1 MVPLFIH
8 TPSGRCQPR
17 QHCFSKLHVYALGRL
32 VSVTRGTEGA
42 ININGVLRM
51 LWNMGGES
59 KNFAPLRKRLQ
70 LKTCLFWSST
80 FMRERLKEVQR
91 GMADSRSAGDSPA
104 RRLCSDGRIE
114 LRSATVG
121 TRTLSLVSDLAQKVM
136 APRNIGLFLDAFWRT
151 PVNHTQNSPA

>member
-80 FMRERLKEVQR
+80 FMRERLK
-91 GMADSRSAGDSPA
+91 DSF
-104 RRLCSDGRIE
+104 SDGWLTVDQPEILPPDGCVVTDVWE
-114 LRSATVG
+114 ALPNLIACIRSCAEGHGAT
-121 TRTLSLVSDLAQKVM
+121 
-136 APRNIGLFLDAFWRT
+136 
-151 PVNHTQNSPA
+151 